1 MILFLVGL
9 HRPGSGKN
17 RDIPRSGTA
26 SPTWS
31 LPLLRRVRAAIPLF
45 ALVLATGML
54 LSGCG
59 SPKPSVAAATGPMD
73 HFIALESDGRILYEA
88 GGKALA
94 ARVQQLLDDAVS
106 TVERRHRLPFL
117 RPVRVH
123 VFANARTFARES
135 PSPNTAGV
143 TVGGELYLSPR
154 LAEAPEKLSGILT
167 HELAHQHFT
176 QYLGVRN
183 AYEILPRW
191 FAEGF
196 AVVVSGA
203 GADRVSEQEAIRA
216 IINGEQ
222 LYLSGDPRSLPTN
235 SRSYGVQPHMFY
247 RQSTMFVEFLER
259 NYGEEKFGNLLR
271 RLFGGERFDGAFVAA
286 FGRPVPIAWSEFV
299 DSVKTTH
306 LAEPD
311 RKP

>member
-9 HRPGSGKN
+9 HRLGSGKN
-17 RDIPRSGTA
+17 RDIPHSGTA
-26 SPTWS
+26 SPAWS

-45 ALVLATGML
+45 ALVLASGML

-59 SPKPSVAAATGPMD
+59 SPKATVKAATKPMD
-73 HFIALESDGRILYEA
+73 HFMALESDGRILYEA
-88 GGKALA
+88 GGEALA

-106 TVERRHRLPFL
+106 TVERRHGLPFL

-123 VFANARTFARES
+123 VFANSGTFAGES

-154 LAEAPEKLSGILT
+154 LAKAPERLRGILT

-183 AYEILPRW
+183 AYRILPRW

-216 IINGEQ
+216 ISAGEH
-222 LYLSGDPRSLPTN
+222 LNLSGEHQASLAQT
-235 SRSYGVQPHMFY
+235 RSYGLQPHMFY
-247 RQSTMFVEFLER
+247 YQSTMFVKFLKR
-259 NYGEEKFGNLLR
+259 RYGEEKFESLLS
-271 RLFGGERFDGAFVAA
+271 RLFGGERFDDAFVAA
-286 FGRPVPIAWSEFV
+286 FGRPVPKAWSEFI
-299 DSVKTTH
+299 DSVQD
-306 LAEPD
+306 PS
-311 RKP
+311 